1 MLGPPVG
8 IHASL
13 NTMLARVQVS
23 LAGDSHE
30 YYPLHAAQV
39 ERMPREK
46 TKARLST
53 MVEQ

>member
-23 LAGDSHE
+23 VAGDSHE
-30 YYPLHAAQV
+30 YYLLHAAQV
-39 ERMPREK
+39 ERMIRK
-46 TKARLST
+46 RGC
-53 MVEQ
+53 QQW